1 MSKHHK
7 SFARENRDTFM
18 RENLSGK
25 KKNPNGSL
33 ILDKQQWVRRGE
45 GMGGG
50 GLGFWND
57 ITWENVWKLRFNKL
71 LEFDHWTK
79 FCLF

>member
-1 MSKHHK
+1 
-7 SFARENRDTFM
+7 
-18 RENLSGK
+18 
-25 KKNPNGSL
+25 L